1 MVSRVV
7 NGGSSQAKRGWSQL
21 IFNRFSH
28 QKIWCPN
35 QSELEKPIETTNE
48 WGILSHSEFVSIDQ
62 RVNAGLR
69 EFHFVQFDE
78 GIHVPALDLFLLS
91 ICY

>member
-1 MVSRVV
+1 M
-7 NGGSSQAKRGWSQL
+7 
-21 IFNRFSH
+21 
-28 QKIWCPN
+28 WCPN

-48 WGILSHSEFVSIDQ
+48 RGILSHSEFVSIDQ

-78 GIHVPALDLFLLS
+78 GIHVPALGLFLLG